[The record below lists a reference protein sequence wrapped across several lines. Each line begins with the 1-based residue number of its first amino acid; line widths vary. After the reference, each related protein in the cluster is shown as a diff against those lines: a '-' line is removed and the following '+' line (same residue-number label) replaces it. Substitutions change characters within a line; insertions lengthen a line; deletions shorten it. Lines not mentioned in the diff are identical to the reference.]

1 VAVPAWIRRLVHGC
15 DGVEAAD
22 SEAAL
27 ERARQAMRAA
37 EARQPAV
44 EAVVATLR
52 RAREENHFAE
62 RIEAAFRGAAQ

>member
-1 VAVPAWIRRLVHGC
+1 MPAWIRRLVHGC
-15 DGVEAAD
+15 DDVEPAD

-27 ERARQAMRAA
+27 ERARQARQAA

-44 EAVVATLR
+44 EAVAATLR

-62 RIEAAFRGAAQ
+62 RIEAAFRGAAP